1 MAEASE
7 TKPFDGKNRA
17 VYAEWTRDT
26 IRYRD
31 LDPNGHVNNGS
42 INQFFEDGRVHFR
55 NARMGTLGS
64 AVLTGFAI
72 ARFDATYLA
81 ALNYPGEV
89 DIGTGVIRIGRSSY
103 VLGQGIFSGDTCI
116 ATAEVV
122 TVLFDPAT
130 GKSRPMG
137 DELRAVLEG
146 ALIRAS

>member
-7 TKPFDGKNRA
+7 TKPFDGKNRG

-122 TVLFDPAT
+122 TVLFDSAT
-130 GKSRPMG
+130 GKSRPLS

>member
-122 TVLFDPAT
+122 TVLFDSAT
-130 GKSRPMG
+130 GKSRPLT
-137 DELRAVLEG
+137 DELRTVLEG

>member
-72 ARFDATYLA
+72 ARFDATYHA

-122 TVLFDPAT
+122 TVLFDSAT
-130 GKSRPMG
+130 GKSRPLT
-137 DELRAVLEG
+137 DELRTVLEG